1 MTAKMKRPP
10 EIVPFL
16 LIAAA
21 TTAVAVMLAIC
32 AITHMVLNE
41 NISVRN
47 IEIWIA
53 AVLMLGTI
61 VGGQMLLRTTGCAPA
76 YMIIHGIIV
85 LSLIL
90 IGGLAVDGKFIN
102 ILLNSGAVIVGNG
115 MCIVMC
121 LKRKTKKPRRA

>member
-32 AITHMVLNE
+32 AITHMVLNG

-61 VGGQMLLRTTGCAPA
+61 VGGQMLLRTTGCLPA

-115 MCIVMC
+115 MCTVMC
-121 LKRKTKKPRRA
+121 LKRKTKKPRRV